1 MANAITRTNGKRQR
15 ASRLSPE
22 ERRRR
27 IVEAARQVFTEY
39 GLAGARTRQI
49 ADAAGVVEGV
59 IYRHFA
65 SKEELFEA
73 AVLEPLEDLV
83 AEMAKV
89 APTFTGTGPEDRR
102 ARSEEM
108 HARFL
113 ETMLEVTPLLSVA
126 LFADRAAGK
135 KFYRERIEP
144 VVARST
150 KAFEEALK
158 TWSHPAMD
166 NRLLFLA
173 VFGMHLAVSL
183 DANLRDAGIDVADTS
198 KQLTAFIM
206 RGVGRS

>member
-1 MANAITRTNGKRQR
+1 
-15 ASRLSPE
+15 
-22 ERRRR
+22 

-59 IYRHFA
+59 IYRHFT

-73 AVLEPLEDLV
+73 AILEPLEDLV
-83 AEMAKV
+83 ADMARV
-89 APTFTGTGPEDRR
+89 TPTFAVVDPRARR
-102 ARSEEM
+102 VRSEEM

-113 ETMLEVTPLLSVA
+113 HTMMEVTPLLNVA
-126 LFADRAAGK
+126 LFADGAAGK

-144 VVARST
+144 VVTRST

-158 TWSHPAMD
+158 AWSHPPMD

-183 DANLRDAGIDVADTS
+183 DANLRDADIDVEATS
-198 KQLTAFIM
+198 KELTAFIV